1 MQDGITFEVNVN
13 YQNIPGMQTQ
23 TTIDILQ
30 INSQSRIFWYM

>member
-1 MQDGITFEVNVN
+1 MQDGIIFEVNVH
-13 YQNIPGMQTQ
+13 YQNIPGTQTQ